1 MAIEKPYYDQNG
13 KEIKEY
19 SLLKMYHFTG
29 ARRKRYYMYKWVK
42 IKKYIGAGEHYICEH
57 LDGSN
62 SWFSLRSI
70 ADPET
75 RIINSCEIIQEA
87 GE

>member
-1 MAIEKPYYDQNG
+1 MGIEQPYYDKNG
-13 KEIKEY
+13 KEIKEF
-19 SLLKMYHFTG
+19 SLLKVFHFTG
-29 ARRKRYYMYKWVK
+29 ARKKKYYMYKFVK
-42 IKKYIGAGEHYICEH
+42 ILDCVNGTGYYIGDH
-57 LDGSN
+57 LDGTN
-62 SWFSLRSI
+62 DWFLLCSI